1 MEESEFDFVAY
12 LLEHGFHYS
21 DDEND
26 WSRVYSTPN
35 GAEILEAFRTT
46 IYIKLWQ
53 HVMIS
58 DTGRLLFD
66 EVVHQD
72 DAVI

>member
-12 LLEHGFHYS
+12 LLEHGFHYCE
-21 DDEND
+21 DEND
-26 WSRVYSTPN
+26 WFRIYSTPN
-35 GAEILEAFRTT
+35 GAEIVESFRITT
-46 IYIKLWQ
+46 YIKLWQ

-72 DAVI
+72 DAVV